1 MIINNSFIV
10 NVEQKN
16 KIGSKVKK
24 TKKTML
30 MINELGSTVRYLGGL
45 AKSGNSVSGNS
56 VPGKGLVPPVQLS
69 THCWHM

>member
-1 MIINNSFIV
+1 M
-10 NVEQKN
+10 EQKN

-45 AKSGNSVSGNS
+45 AKSGNT
-56 VPGKGLVPPVQLS
+56 VPGKGLVPLVQLS
-69 THCWHM
+69 TNCKQM